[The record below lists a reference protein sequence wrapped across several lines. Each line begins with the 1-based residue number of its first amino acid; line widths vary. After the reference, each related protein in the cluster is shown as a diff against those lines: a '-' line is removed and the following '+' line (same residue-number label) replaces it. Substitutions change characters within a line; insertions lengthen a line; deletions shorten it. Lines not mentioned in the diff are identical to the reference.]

1 MGVPAE
7 RRIAKPLAASF
18 DQSTE
23 AIRVLLRLG
32 KQPAVRRKGF
42 YSQRLEDMRG
52 EVPEIEGD
60 DDISAGGIGSRDDM
74 GIGLVDQLR

>member
-1 MGVPAE
+1 M
-7 RRIAKPLAASF
+7 
-18 DQSTE
+18 
-23 AIRVLLRLG
+23 LLRLG